1 MLNGF
6 AQHLPSIRAQPPM
19 KTVLLAWELGGGMGH
34 ITTLR
39 RLARSLRLLNLR
51 IVAAVKDLEAAHL
64 LSSDGIEIIQA
75 PVWPSASM
83 SARQIAATS
92 SASMG
97 DILAT
102 AGLSDAEGLRGL
114 LDAWDNVLL
123 RFKPDLVVSHLA
135 PAVALVTR
143 GRVPLI
149 LVGDG
154 YTLPPDRIRQFPS
167 LHAMTPP
174 GDEAVI
180 LDVLNGVLRARSET
194 RLDHLPQIFSGHARL
209 VLTFPLLD
217 PYFALRTEPL
227 LGPVLDHVPVAA
239 VPKERSVFVY
249 LSRGYPLHRDIP
261 AALSAH
267 GPGLRIHA
275 PDLPERQMGDLMR
288 AGAVVDRDFAAPA
301 DALKSA
307 ALVVHFGGSGL
318 AAEALM
324 AGIPQ
329 LILSMQ
335 IEQWLNGSALQ
346 SAGLGRVI
354 EAFNPATRITS
365 EIDNLLEDTAIV
377 RAAADAGRLHREL
390 LSRTDA
396 LATFESACRGLLA
409 I

>member
-6 AQHLPSIRAQPPM
+6 PQHLPSIQAHPPM

-34 ITTLR
+34 VMTLR
-39 RLARSLRLLNLR
+39 RLARRLRLLDLR
-51 IVAAVKDLEAAHL
+51 VVAAVKNLDAARL
-64 LSSDGIEIIQA
+64 LCSEGIEIIEA
-75 PVWPSASM
+75 PAWPSASM

-102 AGLSDAEGLRGL
+102 AGLGDADGLRRL
-114 LDAWDNVLL
+114 LGAWDHVLL
-123 RFKPDLVVSHLA
+123 RFTPDLVVSHLA
-135 PAVALVTR
+135 PAVALAAR

-154 YTLPPDRIRQFPS
+154 YTLPPDGMRQFPP
-167 LHAMTPP
+167 LHAMTSP
-174 GDEAVI
+174 GDETVT
-180 LDVLNGVLRARSET
+180 LEVLNSVLRSRGET
-194 RLDHLPQIFSGHARL
+194 RLDYLPQVFFGDARL

-217 PYFALRTEPL
+217 PYFARRTEPL
-227 LGPVLDHVPVAA
+227 LGPLLDHVPVAA
-239 VPKERSVFVY
+239 VPKKRSVFAY

-261 AALSAH
+261 AALLAH
-267 GPGLRIHA
+267 APVLRIHA
-275 PDLPERQMGDLMR
+275 PDLPEHQMDDLMQ
-288 AGAVVDRDFAAPA
+288 AGAIVCRDFVAPA
-301 DALKSA
+301 DALTSA

-318 AAEALM
+318 AAEALL
-324 AGIPQ
+324 AGVPQ
-329 LILSMQ
+329 LVLSMQ

-354 EAFNPATRITS
+354 KAYDPGTRIES
-365 EIDNLLEDTAIV
+365 EIDNLLADTAIV
-377 RAAADAGRLHREL
+377 RAAADAGRRHREL

-396 LATFESACRGLLA
+396 LMTFESACRSLLG